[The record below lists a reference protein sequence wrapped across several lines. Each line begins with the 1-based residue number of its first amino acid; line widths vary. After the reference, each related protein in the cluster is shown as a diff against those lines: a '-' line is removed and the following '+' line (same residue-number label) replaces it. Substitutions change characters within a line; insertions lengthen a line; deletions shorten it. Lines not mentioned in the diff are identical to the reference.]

1 MGRTVQERYGLEP
14 QVAMTMPLLVGTD
27 GVKKMS
33 QSLGNYIGVD
43 DPPDEMFGKTM
54 SIPDTAMVEWFRLA
68 ADLDPSE
75 VEEIE
80 AGLASGAPTRVR
92 PSDGSHV
99 PSRLCTG
106 VTRGRER
113 RIGVRSFSK
122 RVECQTRSSRLHFRQ
137 TIRWRSLD

>member
-1 MGRTVQERYGLEP
+1 MMGRTVQERYGLEP

-43 DPPDEMFGKTM
+43 DPPDDMFGKTM

-68 ADLDPSE
+68 ADLDLSE
-75 VEEIE
+75 VEEIG
-80 AGLASGAPTRVR
+80 AGLASGSPTGSR

-99 PSRLCTG
+99 P
-106 VTRGRER
+106 
-113 RIGVRSFSK
+113 
-122 RVECQTRSSRLHFRQ
+122 
-137 TIRWRSLD
+137 